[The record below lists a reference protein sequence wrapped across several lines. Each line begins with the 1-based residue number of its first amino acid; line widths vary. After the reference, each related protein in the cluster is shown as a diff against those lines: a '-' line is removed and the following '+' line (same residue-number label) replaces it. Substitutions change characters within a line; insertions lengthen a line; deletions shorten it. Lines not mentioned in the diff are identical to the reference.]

1 LIIEYTITSQDM
13 RNCGATQQI
22 RYDCL
27 FRYGIE
33 SEEASDDVEAKARAK
48 KYQCWSRIGDSI
60 GEEAVS

>member
-1 LIIEYTITSQDM
+1 M

-33 SEEASDDVEAKARAK
+33 NEEAFDDVEAKARAK
-48 KYQCWSRIGDSI
+48 KYQCWNRIGDSI